1 MGWSTTPR
9 RFCGEGV
16 VDRTLVAMSSP
27 VAVPVG
33 DEPKKKKKK
42 TIDKGAAATHL
53 PPRRAS
59 PHPHAPLQHAEKE
72 AARSK
77 RRRRQYKAKVDSDL
91 EEARGQAASLWH
103 YTQGKEEARV
113 REMQDELGQLHERL
127 CRMPKKNDEFD
138 TIGGKYRELYVPPED
153 GKDEFFESE
162 PNYKLWFDVEK
173 RQTRAFSDLPPTLDL
188 RAVVNDGLRDCHASA
203 KEYFGTIPYVLH
215 NTGIIYAQVTH
226 ALECMPYPMPPSH
239 LRACAPARSL
249 APTVWWA
256 TASRCTW
263 T

>member
-1 MGWSTTPR
+1 M
-9 RFCGEGV
+9 
-16 VDRTLVAMSSP
+16 
-27 VAVPVG
+27 
-33 DEPKKKKKK
+33 
-42 TIDKGAAATHL
+42 
-53 PPRRAS
+53 
-59 PHPHAPLQHAEKE
+59 
-72 AARSK
+72 
-77 RRRRQYKAKVDSDL
+77 
-91 EEARGQAASLWH
+91 WH

-226 ALECMPYPMPPSH
+226 ALEFMPYPMCLPLTCVLVRLLAAWHQRCGGQRPAGARGRDDA
-239 LRACAPARSL
+239 RARPLPLHVPICLCWNKAHDIF
-249 APTVWWA
+249 T
-256 TASRCTW
+256 
-263 T
+263 